1 MEITT
6 YTADGTINETKH
18 IDLQVPE
25 YVKKYDEQNSFL
37 NITAE
42 EVEVVNSRKNTFR
55 KALLLRRLTAAIKH
69 DYANYQ
75 DAFRMEVES
84 HTIDIDVYVQKAGT
98 DPLIQTGDRIM
109 TSIMRIYGS
118 HSLYRHTCWLN

>member
-6 YTADGTINETKH
+6 YNADGTINETKH

-42 EVEVVNSRKNTFR
+42 EVEVVN
-55 KALLLRRLTAAIKH
+55 
-69 DYANYQ
+69 
-75 DAFRMEVES
+75 
-84 HTIDIDVYVQKAGT
+84 
-98 DPLIQTGDRIM
+98 
-109 TSIMRIYGS
+109 
-118 HSLYRHTCWLN
+118 